1 MPKSNGKIAP
11 AKDKNENFLVRIILR
26 IVPDWITPNIISVLR
41 LAMIPLIVAY
51 MAMGFYKTA
60 LLMFIIAALL
70 DTLDGTLARARQQ
83 ISDWGMILDP
93 LADKLLIMTIIAFLL
108 MLYPFKLLIIYV
120 FVFDLL
126 ILLVSAFQLN
136 QYKTSE
142 IKPIQPSNFWG
153 KSKMLAQVTGIS
165 LALLWLAF
173 PIVPILYGS
182 AMVIWLSLA
191 LQIKSAVSYG

>member
-1 MPKSNGKIAP
+1 M
-11 AKDKNENFLVRIILR
+11 
-26 IVPDWITPNIISVLR
+26 TPNIISVLR

-51 MAMGFYKTA
+51 MAMGFYKTSLA
-60 LLMFIIAALL
+60 MFIIAALL

-83 ISDWGMILDP
+83 ISDWGLILDP

-126 ILLVSAFQLN
+126 ILIVSAFKLN
-136 QYKTSE
+136 QYKSSD

-153 KSKMLAQVTGIS
+153 KSKMLTQVTGIS

-173 PIVPILYGS
+173 PIAPILYAS
-182 AMVIWLSLA
+182 AIVIWLSLA
-191 LQIKSAVSYG
+191 LQIKSAVSYS